1 VILRSLNALASSLII
16 YDSAYPLF
24 AKSCEPKGYMKNCS
38 IDRVGKITHSRNCSH
53 NKNWEIEF
61 MRRFNGYFDW
71 DTADELIAFIKGVL
85 KKEVE

>member
-1 VILRSLNALASSLII
+1 
-16 YDSAYPLF
+16 
-24 AKSCEPKGYMKNCS
+24 MKNCS